1 MRYNMGHP
9 SYLVHFNPNHDPKT
23 GRFSEK
29 MNKAYDDAYKL
40 AIARAKTEDMTRWLT
55 RGVPKGNKILVTPE
69 TKKEFGRLIKEM
81 DTIWK
86 EAENNWDDVI
96 VSIITENGKD
106 YVSVIIADKSLGDY
120 YPEQLIELKEQ

>member
-1 MRYNMGHP
+1 MAYLMHYNK
-9 SYLVHFNPNHDPKT
+9 NHDPKT
-23 GRFSEK
+23 GQFSK
-29 MNKAYDDAYKL
+29 NMSRAADDAYKL

-106 YVSVIIADKSLGDY
+106 YVSVIIADKTLGEY